1 MQDLMKE
8 GGENMK
14 PIIDNIGEQMEG
26 AFDGARSSVE
36 NLTKA
41 LQDALKAAN
50 DAANAIRNMPTAP
63 KQSGGGGGGGS
74 SAPLREGGKA
84 GETASE
90 VENYIKN
97 TGGTQADVDKVLG
110 KKQYGG
116 VVDGPFG
123 SRQLIWAHGG
133 ERFEGIGSGGVTMA
147 AIRAAESMARS
158 GIGGGAAT
166 TNNYNYNVNANY
178 GRVQTEGSVRL
189 DLSALVAMTSR

>member
-1 MQDLMKE
+1 
-8 GGENMK
+8 
-14 PIIDNIGEQMEG
+14 
-26 AFDGARSSVE
+26 
-36 NLTKA
+36 
-41 LQDALKAAN
+41 
-50 DAANAIRNMPTAP
+50 
-63 KQSGGGGGGGS
+63 
-74 SAPLREGGKA
+74 
-84 GETASE
+84 
-90 VENYIKN
+90 
-97 TGGTQADVDKVLG
+97 LG

-158 GIGGGAAT
+158 GIGSAATT

-178 GRVQTEGSVRL
+178 GRTQTEGSVRL